1 MNIITVE
8 RQTRPLMK
16 QHKPLFLSVLALALL
31 VALLLAPA
39 AGAQSKQF
47 FWERFDVDVEVLENG
62 DLIVTENQTINFS
75 GAPFTFGY
83 RAVPVDRNGNND
95 GIDSVEVIEGD
106 LVYQQNSSERPGTFT
121 VRDSGG
127 ETEISWYFEPAL
139 GSRRYTIRYRVRGGV
154 RTEPSGDQL
163 FWNAMPS
170 GLGSTIAAGRV
181 NITLPEGITAE
192 STTALIG
199 GQPSPY
205 VTTTTSADGRRV
217 TFELTQGRP
226 AGQDFEVGVRFPT
239 GQIAVETPSWQRA
252 EQIADVIGLIAL
264 IGGLILA
271 IGGPLVVLLI
281 WYLRGR
287 DPDPGVVPEYLAEP
301 PADTP
306 PAVVGT
312 LIDETAHIH
321 DIMSTLI
328 DLARRGYLVME
339 QTGTG
344 GDDYTFRRTDKDAD
358 GLRKYERTMLDGLF
372 KGKQE
377 RSLDNLRYKFAEN
390 LPKIRQQLYDEV
402 VREGFTKASPE
413 GVRQRYGCLAAV
425 VGVVAVAGIFFL
437 PGLVGGIG
445 TLACP
450 GIGLVL
456 TAAALLVVSRYM
468 PAKSEKGSIAA
479 TQWLAFKRYLQ
490 DIEKY
495 TDLEAA
501 KEIFERYLPY
511 AIAFG
516 LERSWIRKFSAVPGT
531 PIPPWYVPFPG
542 YGGYYGGPV
551 MGTGRTGGIGGP
563 GGGSSG
569 GGLPSL
575 EGMSGGLT
583 GGLEAMSGGLT
594 RMLNSTQAVLQSTPP
609 SSSGSGS
616 SFGGGFSGGG
626 FSGGFSGGSSGGGS
640 GGFG

>member
-1 MNIITVE
+1 MNNVE
-8 RQTRPLMK
+8 PRARPRPLMK
-16 QHKPLFLSVLALALL
+16 HQKPLFLTILALFLL
-31 VALLLAPA
+31 TALLLAPA
-39 AGAQSKQF
+39 AEAQSKQF
-47 FWERFDVDVEVLENG
+47 YWERFDVDIEVLENG
-62 DLIVTENQTINFS
+62 DLIVTENQTLNFS
-75 GAPFTFGY
+75 GAPFTAGF
-83 RAVPVDRNGNND
+83 RSIPVDRNGNND
-95 GIDSVEVIEGD
+95 GIDGVEVIEGD
-106 LVYQQNSSERPGTFT
+106 RVYEQNSSERPGTFT
-121 VRDSGG
+121 VVDRGG
-127 ETEISWYFEPAL
+127 EVEITWFFEPAL
-139 GSRRYTIRYRVRGGV
+139 GSHRYTLRYHVRGAV
-154 RTEPSGDQL
+154 RTEPSGDQV
-163 FWNAMPS
+163 FWNAMPA
-170 GLGSTIAAGRV
+170 GLGASVAAGRV
-181 NITLPEGITAE
+181 NITLPEGIRAE
-192 STTALIG
+192 STTALLG
-199 GQPSPY
+199 GRQSQF
-205 VTTTTSADGRRV
+205 VTTSTSEDGRRV
-217 TFELTQGRP
+217 TFELLQGRP

-252 EQIADVIGLIAL
+252 EQIADVVGLIAL
-264 IGGLILA
+264 IAGLILA
-271 IGGPLVVLLI
+271 IGGPLLVLLI

-328 DLARRGYLVME
+328 DLARRGYLIME
-339 QTGTG
+339 QTGLG
-344 GDDYTFRRTDKDAD
+344 GDDYTFRRTDKKASD
-358 GLRKYERTMLDGLF
+358 LRQYERTLLNALF

-377 RSLDNLRYKFAEN
+377 RSLDNLRYKFAQN
-390 LPKIRQQLYDEV
+390 LPKIRQQLYEEV
-402 VREGFTKASPE
+402 VREGYTRTSPE
-413 GVRQRYGCLAAV
+413 AVRQSYGCLAAV

-437 PGLVGGIG
+437 PGLAGGIG

-450 GIGLVL
+450 GIGLLL

-468 PAKSEKGSIAA
+468 PAKSEKGSVAA
-479 TQWLAFKRYLQ
+479 AQWLAFKRYLQ

-511 AIAFG
+511 AVAFG

-531 PIPPWYVPFPG
+531 PIPPWYIPFPG

-551 MGTGRTGGIGGP
+551 F
-563 GGGSSG
+563 GGGTVGRGGSGGRSSG

-609 SSSGSGS
+609 SSSSSGGS
-616 SFGGGFSGGG
+616 SFGGGG
-626 FSGGFSGGSSGGGS
+626 FSGGFSGGSSGGGG
-640 GGFG
+640 GGFR

>member
-1 MNIITVE
+1 
-8 RQTRPLMK
+8 MK
-16 QHKPLFLSVLALALL
+16 QRKPLFLTLFALL
-31 VALLLAPA
+31 LLAALLLAPA
-39 AGAQSKQF
+39 VDAQSKQF
-47 FWERFDVDVEVLENG
+47 FWERFDVDVQVLENG

-83 RAVPVDRNGNND
+83 RAIPIARNGNND
-95 GIDSVEVIEGD
+95 GIDSVEVLEGD
-106 LVYQQNSSERPGTFT
+106 LAYQQNNSERPGSFT
-121 VRDSGG
+121 VDESGG
-127 ETEISWYFEPAL
+127 EAKITWYFEPAL
-139 GSRRYTIRYRVRGGV
+139 GSRRYTIRYRVLGGV
-154 RTEPSGDQL
+154 RTEPSGDQV
-163 FWNAMPS
+163 FWNAMPA
-170 GLGSTIAAGRV
+170 GLGSSVAAGRV
-181 NITLPEGITAE
+181 TMTLPEGIEAA
-192 STTALIG
+192 STTALLG
-199 GQPSPY
+199 GQEAQS
-205 VTTTTSADGRRV
+205 VSTQISEDGRRV
-217 TFELTQGRP
+217 TFDLAQGRP

-264 IGGLILA
+264 IAGLIVA
-271 IGGPLVVLLI
+271 IGGPLAVLGV

-301 PADTP
+301 PADVP

-344 GDDYTFRRTDKDAD
+344 GDEYTFRRTDKETGD
-358 GLRKYERTMLDGLF
+358 LRQYERTMLTALF

-377 RSLDNLRYKFAEN
+377 RSLTNLRYKFAQN
-390 LPKIRQQLYDEV
+390 LPKIRQQLYEEL
-402 VREGFTKASPE
+402 VREGFSKSSPE
-413 GVRQRYGCLAAV
+413 GVRQGYGCAAV
-425 VGVVAVAGIFFL
+425 VVGVAAIATVFFL
-437 PGLVGGIG
+437 PSLAGGIG

-450 GIGLVL
+450 GIGLIL
-456 TAAALLVVSRYM
+456 TAAALFVVSRYM
-468 PAKSEKGSIAA
+468 PAKSEKGSVAA
-479 TQWLAFKRYLQ
+479 AQWLAFKRYLQ

-501 KEIFERYLPY
+501 KEKFEQYLPY
-511 AIAFG
+511 AVAFG

-531 PIPPWYVPFPG
+531 PIPPWYLPFPG
-542 YGGYYGGPV
+542 HGGYYGGPV
-551 MGTGRTGGIGGP
+551 FGGGAPGR
-563 GGGSSG
+563 GGSSG
-569 GGLPSL
+569 GGMSGGLPSL

-583 GGLEAMSGGLT
+583 GGLEAMSSGLT

-609 SSSGSGS
+609 SSTSGSGR